1 MATTIYDILSFP
13 VELTP
18 FYHMAATMY
27 TDAPRGRL
35 VTFLPHGHNHV
46 Y

>member
-1 MATTIYDILSFP
+1 MAT
-13 VELTP
+13 
-18 FYHMAATMY
+18 TMY

-35 VTFLPHGHNHV
+35 VTFPPHGHHHV